1 MSVEI
6 TLMILSGLVIFSYL
20 FDLIAKQFKIPSVIL
35 LLLSGIGLRYL
46 ATWVNIPIPNFEPI
60 LPLVGTIGLI
70 LIVLEGALELKLER
84 EKSALIK
91 SSLASA
97 FFILILTTTGIAFFY
112 YYLLDADFKT
122 CFLNAVPLG
131 VISSAIA
138 IPSAASL
145 PVARKD
151 FIVYES
157 SLSDIFGII
166 LFNFMLANETIGFN
180 SFLRLGWQTIL
191 ILILSAAFCLIL
203 LYLLKRITHHLK
215 FFLII
220 AVLILVYAIGK
231 YYHLPTLVIVLAFGL
246 FLNNLH
252 WIRNAWFKRTFK
264 YDNFYKDLH
273 QLVQLSGESAFI
285 VRTFFFLIFGF
296 TLNVQSLLN
305 ADVLIYG
312 SIVVVIIYAI
322 RIVYQK
328 IFVRTA
334 SLAEFFLSPR
344 GLISILLFFSI
355 PDAQKLKGVEN
366 GLLFFVIL
374 ATSIVMT
381 FGLVSTKE
389 KKQTIPDLKSE
400 INSDS
405 LQQHS

>member
-1 MSVEI
+1 MSVEV
-6 TLMILSGLVIFSYL
+6 TLIVLSGLVIFSYL

-46 ATWVNIPIPNFEPI
+46 ATWLELPVPNFEPI

-84 EKSALIK
+84 EKSGLIK
-91 SSLASA
+91 RSLASA
-97 FFILILTTTGIAFFY
+97 FFILIITTTGIAFFY
-112 YYLLDADFKT
+112 QYLTGTDLRT

-131 VISSAIA
+131 IISSAIA
-138 IPSAASL
+138 IPSAGTL
-145 PVARKD
+145 PGNRKD
-151 FIVYES
+151 FIIYES

-166 LFNFMLANETIGFN
+166 LFNFLIANNTITAM
-180 SFLRLGWQTIL
+180 SFVRLGWQTIL
-191 ILILSAAFCLIL
+191 ILVLSAAFCLML

-252 WIRNAWFKRTFK
+252 WIRMAWFKTIFK
-264 YDNFYKDLH
+264 YDNFYKDFN
-273 QLVQLSGESAFI
+273 QLNQLSGESAFI

-296 TLNVQSLLN
+296 TLNVSSLLN
-305 ADVLIYG
+305 LSVLING
-312 SIVVVIIYAI
+312 GIVVAIIYI
-322 RIVYQK
+322 VRIVYQRF
-328 IFVRTA
+328 FVPQATA
-334 SLAEFFLSPR
+334 AEYFLSPR

-355 PDAQKLKGVEN
+355 PESQKISGIEN
-366 GLLFFVIL
+366 SLLFFVIL
-374 ATSIVMT
+374 ATSLIMT
-381 FGLVSTKE
+381 FGLISVRKE
-389 KKQTIPDLKSE
+389 TTAPAEPVQPNPS
-400 INSDS
+400 
-405 LQQHS
+405 

>member
-1 MSVEI
+1 MSMSVEV
-6 TLMILSGLVIFSYL
+6 TLIILSSLVIFSYL
-20 FDLIAKQFKIPSVIL
+20 FDLLAKQFKIPSVIL

-46 ATWVNIPIPNFEPI
+46 AGWLEIPIPNFEPI

-70 LIVLEGALELKLER
+70 LIVLEGSLELKLER
-84 EKSALIK
+84 EKSNLIK
-91 SSLASA
+91 NSLSSA

-112 YYLLDADFKT
+112 FYILEADFKT

-131 VISSAIA
+131 IISSAIA
-138 IPSAASL
+138 IPSAATL

-166 LFNFMLANETIGFN
+166 LFNFMLANETIGLN
-180 SFLRLGWQTIL
+180 SFLKLGWQTIL
-191 ILILSAAFCLIL
+191 ILVLSAAFCLIL

-231 YYHLPTLVIVLAFGL
+231 HYHLPTLVIVLAFGL

-252 WIRNAWFKRTFK
+252 WIRNAWFMRTFK

-305 ADVLIYG
+305 LDVFIYG
-312 SIVVVIIYAI
+312 SCVVLIIYGI
-322 RIVYQK
+322 RIIYQK

-334 SLAEFFLSPR
+334 SLAEFFLFPR

-355 PDAQKLKGVEN
+355 PESKKLTGIEN
-366 GLLFFVIL
+366 SLLFFVIL
-374 ATSIVMT
+374 ATSLVMT
-381 FGLVSTKE
+381 FGLISVRKE
-389 KKQTIPDLKSE
+389 QKPVVNSSQPDS
-400 INSDS
+400 
-405 LQQHS
+405 Q

>member
-1 MSVEI
+1 MSVEV
-6 TLMILSGLVIFSYL
+6 TLIVLSGLVIFSYL

-46 ATWVNIPIPNFEPI
+46 ATWLELPVPNFEPI

-84 EKSALIK
+84 EKSGLIK
-91 SSLASA
+91 RSLASA
-97 FFILILTTTGIAFFY
+97 FFILIITTTGIAFFY
-112 YYLLDADFKT
+112 QYLTGTDLRT

-131 VISSAIA
+131 IISSAIA
-138 IPSAASL
+138 IPSAGTL
-145 PVARKD
+145 PGNRKD
-151 FIVYES
+151 FIIYES

-166 LFNFMLANETIGFN
+166 LFNFLIANNTITAM
-180 SFLRLGWQTIL
+180 SFVRLGWQTVL
-191 ILILSAAFCLIL
+191 ILVLSAAFCLML

-252 WIRNAWFKRTFK
+252 WIRMAWFKTIFK
-264 YDNFYKDLH
+264 YDNFYKDFN
-273 QLVQLSGESAFI
+273 QLNQLSGESAFI

-296 TLNVQSLLN
+296 TLNVSSLLHLS
-305 ADVLIYG
+305 VLING
-312 SIVVVIIYAI
+312 GIIVAIIYVV
-322 RIVYQK
+322 RIVYQRF
-328 IFVRTA
+328 FVPQATA
-334 SLAEFFLSPR
+334 AEYFLSPR

-355 PDAQKLKGVEN
+355 PESQKVSGIEN
-366 GLLFFVIL
+366 SLLFFVIL
-374 ATSIVMT
+374 ATSLIMT
-381 FGLVSTKE
+381 FGLISVRKE
-389 KKQTIPDLKSE
+389 TTAPAEPVQSNPS
-400 INSDS
+400 
-405 LQQHS
+405 

>member
-6 TLMILSGLVIFSYL
+6 ILIILSSLVIFSYL

-46 ATWVNIPIPNFEPI
+46 AAWLELPIVDFEPI

-84 EKSALIK
+84 EKSTLIK

-97 FFILILTTTGIAFFY
+97 FFILILTTTGIACFY
-112 YYLLDADFKT
+112 YYMLGADFKT
-122 CFLNAVPLG
+122 CFLNAAPLG

-166 LFNFMLANETIGFN
+166 LFNFLLANETIGLA
-180 SFLRLGWQTIL
+180 SFVQLGWQTIL
-191 ILILSAAFCLIL
+191 ILVLSAVFCLIL
-203 LYLLKRITHHLK
+203 LYLLKRITHNLK

-220 AVLILVYAIGK
+220 AVLVFIYAIGK
-231 YYHLPTLVIVLAFGL
+231 HYHLPTLVIVLAFGL

-252 WIRNAWFKRTFK
+252 WIRNAWFMRTFK

-296 TLNVQSLLN
+296 TLNVQSLFTLN
-305 ADVLIYG
+305 VLTYG
-312 SIVVVIIYAI
+312 AVVVVIIYVI

-328 IFVRTA
+328 IFIRTA
-334 SLAEFFLSPR
+334 GMAEFFLSPR

-355 PDAQKLKGVEN
+355 PESQKLSGVEN

-374 ATSIVMT
+374 ATSLIMT
-381 FGLVSTKE
+381 FGLISVKE
-389 KKQTIPDLKSE
+389 KNVPTSDAPKSL
-400 INSDS
+400 S
-405 LQQHS
+405 